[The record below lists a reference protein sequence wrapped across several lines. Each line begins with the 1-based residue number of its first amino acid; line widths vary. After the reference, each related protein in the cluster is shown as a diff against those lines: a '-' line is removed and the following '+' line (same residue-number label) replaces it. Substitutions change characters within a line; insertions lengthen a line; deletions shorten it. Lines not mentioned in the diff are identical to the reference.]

1 MHRHGLSTRSL
12 ITLDAKPLAQRDTQL
27 IVSNVERMT
36 DEQVAAAVTASKS
49 CTVGRA
55 QLPLYPGVPN
65 PSYDTGSQQLNIF
78 PIPESIPNKLTLRNY
93 CSYEVFYV
101 YEIPGASAETG
112 CLSAGGTVPVDLV
125 STVDPIGPVFKM
137 SKESNLSKSV
147 NVEYSSGSFGM
158 YNLSLISCLSVVD
171 GKPDADTS
179 ACVGFEAGLQL
190 SQPGGM
196 AFQCAANTWCDDQA
210 YFYGENLCKGQ
221 NPLHMLDQ
229 SKGLTM
235 ELCVGNKT

>member
-1 MHRHGLSTRSL
+1 
-12 ITLDAKPLAQRDTQL
+12 
-27 IVSNVERMT
+27 
-36 DEQVAAAVTASKS
+36 
-49 CTVGRA
+49 
-55 QLPLYPGVPN
+55 
-65 PSYDTGSQQLNIF
+65 
-78 PIPESIPNKLTLRNY
+78 
-93 CSYEVFYV
+93 
-101 YEIPGASAETG
+101 
-112 CLSAGGTVPVDLV
+112 
-125 STVDPIGPVFKM
+125 M

-158 YNLSLISCLSVVD
+158 YNLSLIPCLGVVD